1 MLVLPS
7 LLNGWRRTPVAGIER
22 ELDLARLAI
31 LITNLPL
38 LYGVIC
44 VHIIVTAYSF
54 SNVAPR
60 ALVYGLPLAF
70 ILFALFRAVHF
81 MRLRR
86 SIPVDG
92 RVAHDMLRIVQFIA
106 VGFGTLGTAWMV
118 ELYLYGDSALRSQ
131 LVFSVVITNMIC
143 SYILGQLP
151 RVALTLAG
159 ISMPG
164 FLLLLVLTG
173 GPEAPVIA
181 INLGLVGLF
190 LAYIVMVSARDFE
203 RMVAAKLHA
212 VELAEENRLL
222 ANTDSLTGLPN
233 RREFFERLE
242 CAIREEG
249 GKGGQEMGGQEM
261 GGLVMGVI
269 DLDGFKPI
277 NDLYGHAIGDCVLRE
292 CAARLEIFSSGGT
305 TIARL
310 GGDEF
315 AIFMRGAFEEA
326 DVLRLGEQVC
336 AALRAPLRFADIHAG
351 VSASIGFARYPQ
363 DAMDGHHL
371 YERADYALYFGK
383 QNHRGAAVL
392 FSSEHES
399 KMLLNARIEQA
410 LRKADFEQE
419 LTIRFQPLVHVATQ
433 RIVAFEAL
441 ARWASPEIGDVGP
454 DAFIP
459 VAESGELIHA
469 ITRAALRKALRA
481 ARSWPRDI
489 KLSFNIS
496 IRDLVSQRALTQIM
510 ALIAGS
516 GFDPARLDIEVTETA
531 LVADFE
537 RAAAAIAQLKMMGVN
552 ISLDDFGAGHS
563 SLAYIHRLPL
573 DIIKIDRSFV
583 QEMHVNSIARD
594 IVRSMIGLCAN
605 LNLDCVTEG
614 VETQEQFDLL
624 RGFGCTFVQGF
635 LFGRPVPEDEV
646 PGVIEQYRSACGG
659 QALSA

>member
-7 LLNGWRRTPVAGIER
+7 LLNGWRRTPVAGIDR
-22 ELDLARLAI
+22 ELDLARISI

-44 VHIIVTAYSF
+44 VHIIVTAYTF

-60 ALVYGLPLAF
+60 GLVYGLPLAL
-70 ILFALFRAVHF
+70 ILFAVFRAVHF
-81 MRLRR
+81 IRLRR
-86 SIPVDG
+86 AIPVDG

-106 VGFGTLGTAWMV
+106 VGFGSLGTVWMV

-233 RREFFERLE
+233 RREFFERLD

-249 GKGGQEMGGQEM
+249 AMGS
-261 GGLVMGVI
+261 LVMGVI

-277 NDLYGHAIGDCVLRE
+277 NDLYGHVIGDCVLRE
-292 CAARLEIFSSGGT
+292 CAARLEIFSGGGT

-315 AIFMRGAFEEA
+315 AIFMRGGFEES
-326 DVLRLGEQVC
+326 DILGLGEQLC
-336 AALRAPLRFADIHAG
+336 AALRAPLRFADVHAG
-351 VSASIGFARYPQ
+351 ISASIGFARYPQ

-419 LTIRFQPLVHVATQ
+419 LTIRFQPLLHVETR

-441 ARWASPEIGDVGP
+441 SRWASPDLGDVSP
-454 DAFIP
+454 DSFIP

-469 ITRAALRKALRA
+469 ITRTALRKALRA
-481 ARSWPRDI
+481 ARNWPRDI

-496 IRDLVSQRALTQIM
+496 SRDLVSQRALTQIM
-510 ALIAGS
+510 ALIASS
-516 GFDPARLDIEVTETA
+516 GFDPSRLDIEVTETA

-537 RAAAAIAQLKMMGVN
+537 RAAAAIAQLKKMGVN

-573 DIIKIDRSFV
+573 DMIKIDRSFI
-583 QEMHVNSIARD
+583 QEMHVNRIARD

-605 LNLDCVTEG
+605 LKLDCVTEG

-624 RGFGCTFVQGF
+624 SGYGCTFVQGF

-646 PGVIEQYRSACGG
+646 AGVIERYLPPCDG